1 MGSNPIGPT
10 NAAEPGTGAG
20 PGAAW
25 PELAD
30 NHVHSQWS
38 HDTGPDASMARA
50 CARAVALGLPAV
62 AFTEHLDFTE
72 AGPGDPI
79 AAAGLVPNAAA
90 GIRPLDVP
98 GYLTALAECR
108 DRYPALRILSGVEAG
123 EPHLFAASAAAVLG
137 SGQFDRVLGS
147 VHALPSAG
155 QLVYSGWLLR
165 REPPD
170 EVMRRYFAEVVA
182 MIEGSGVFEVLAHL
196 DFPRR
201 YWPASAGEYAESAF
215 EAEYRAVFRALARLR
230 PGARAEHGQ
239 SAALGQPAALVGRG
253 GRHRAVLR
261 QRRAPALACR
271 RPVPGR
277 VRDRRRGRLPAGPGP
292 GSTSGAAPAA
302 SPRPGR

>member
-10 NAAEPGTGAG
+10 NTAGPGTGV
-20 PGAAW
+20 
-25 PELAD
+25 LAD

-38 HDTGPDASMARA
+38 HDTGPDASMAVA
-50 CARAVALGLPAV
+50 CARAVQAGLPAV

-72 AGPGDPI
+72 AGPADPI
-79 AAAGLVPNAAA
+79 AAAGVVPNAAA

-108 DRYPALRILSGVEAG
+108 DRFPALRILSGVEAG

-137 SGQFDRVLGS
+137 SGRFDRVLGS
-147 VHALPSAG
+147 VHALPTAG

-170 EVMRRYFAEVVA
+170 DVMRRYFAEVVA

-201 YWPASAGEYAESAF
+201 YWPASAGEYTESAF
-215 EAEYRAVFRALARLR
+215 EEEYRAVLGALAASGRVLELNTASPLPSVSLLR
-230 PGARAEHGQ
+230 WWAEAGGTTLSFGSDAHVPWRVGARFRDASGI
-239 SAALGQPAALVGRG
+239 AAAAGF
-253 GRHRAVLR
+253 
-261 QRRAPALACR
+261 
-271 RPVPGR
+271 
-277 VRDRRRGRLPAGPGP
+277 
-292 GSTSGAAPAA
+292 
-302 SPRPGR
+302 RPGRDPLDFWRR